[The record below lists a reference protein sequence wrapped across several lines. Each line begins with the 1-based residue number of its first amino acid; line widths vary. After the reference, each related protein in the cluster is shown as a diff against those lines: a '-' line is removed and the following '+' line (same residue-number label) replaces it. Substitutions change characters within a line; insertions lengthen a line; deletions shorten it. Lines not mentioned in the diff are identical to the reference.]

1 VFSLRHPSAEE
12 FIKETQNNVGLLA
25 RLVEEKQTDAV
36 INPDLSSLR
45 WFGEAGELPYFK
57 PSKLLSLL
65 KAPES
70 DLENGWVVLET
81 RTNSPEAAD
90 RI

>member
-1 VFSLRHPSAEE
+1 MPLLTPIFLHSD
-12 FIKETQNNVGLLA
+12 GLG
-25 RLVEEKQTDAV
+25 
-36 INPDLSSLR
+36 
-45 WFGEAGELPYFK
+45 GEAGELPYFK